1 MLFLLF
7 WCMLCTATPDISS
20 SSKNINSTTR
30 VSRISFCFLW
40 LWFDPT
46 FFWLI
51 LNSRRKTS
59 NYYTKFSDLVSFWS
73 NMVIWHEGIWS
84 KSDNVG
90 KLIYFRI
97 PHPEISL
104 DEYFHFYSST
114 ITLIDTEFDHGIWS
128 KSENVGKLTYFWVT
142 HPEISLDKYFHFILH
157 W

>member
-1 MLFLLF
+1 
-7 WCMLCTATPDISS
+7 
-20 SSKNINSTTR
+20 
-30 VSRISFCFLW
+30 
-40 LWFDPT
+40 
-46 FFWLI
+46 
-51 LNSRRKTS
+51 
-59 NYYTKFSDLVSFWS
+59 
-73 NMVIWHEGIWS
+73 MVIWHQGICS

-97 PHPEISL
+97 PLPEISL

-157 W
+157 